1 MKNVNIKNKVMSLHN
16 ISIDEALLLILINNK
31 ANLID
36 IRKSL
41 IDKGYITS
49 FFNLGDM
56 AKDPNG
62 LYAIPLSHLTI
73 TSNGIKL
80 LEDVIMDS
88 DKSLSKDDDDDI
100 NNLAKELKELF
111 PKGKKDGTNYYW
123 SDGIQLIV
131 RRLRLFFKK
140 YGNTYT
146 NEQILQAADK
156 YIKGFNGDYRYMK
169 LLKYFIF
176 KEKLGVGGDIEGE
189 SELIN
194 YIENNGQEDLNDNW
208 VTTLK

>member
-1 MKNVNIKNKVMSLHN
+1 
-16 ISIDEALLLILINNK
+16 
-31 ANLID
+31 
-36 IRKSL
+36 
-41 IDKGYITS
+41 
-49 FFNLGDM
+49 
-56 AKDPNG
+56 
-62 LYAIPLSHLTI
+62 
-73 TSNGIKL
+73 
-80 LEDVIMDS
+80 MDS
-88 DKSLSKDDDDDI
+88 DKSLPKDDDDDI